1 MSDRDDTD
9 RLSAASLAGGDPT
22 GWFDRLYAEAWAGS
36 ATVPWDRPERI
47 ALLAGWA
54 EQDAAAGGVGA
65 IARGGRA
72 LVVGCGPGRDAEFV
86 SSLGFA
92 TTAFDIA
99 PTAIR
104 MARERYP
111 DTRVDYRVADLL
123 DPPPQW
129 REAFDLVVE
138 SNNVQ
143 ALPRPFRDRATSSVA
158 GFVAP
163 GGTLVVIAAL
173 LPEPDDQGPPWPL
186 TRAEL
191 DAFARDGLREI
202 SFDEVSIP
210 DDPLRLGTRGRAV
223 FVRAG

>member
-9 RLSAASLAGGDPT
+9 RLSAASLAGGDAT
-22 GWFDRLYAEAWAGS
+22 GWFDRLYTEALAGS
-36 ATVPWDRPERI
+36 ATVPWDRPERS

-54 EQDAAAGGVGA
+54 ERDTAAGGVGA

-86 SSLGFA
+86 SALGFA

-111 DTRVDYRVADLL
+111 DSGVDYRVADLL
-123 DPPPQW
+123 EPPGEW

-143 ALPRPFRDRATSSVA
+143 ALPRLYRERATGSVS

-173 LPEPDDQGPPWPL
+173 VPVPDDQGPPWPL
-186 TRAEL
+186 TRAEI
-191 DAFARDGLREI
+191 DAFGRDGLREI
-202 SFDEVSIP
+202 SFEEVSIP
-210 DDPLRLGTRGRAV
+210 DDPLRTRARAV
-223 FVRAG
+223 FTRAAG